1 MSRVRVSFFYEE
13 AATEGVLSKKCSL
26 KFRKIQKT
34 PVPESLFLVKRLWY
48 RCFPVNLAK
57 FSRTLFLQNTSDGC
71 LGSLSTVIHRL
82 GPYRIS
88 MMELFCVN
96 S

>member
-34 PVPESLFLVKRLWY
+34 PVPESLFL
-48 RCFPVNLAK
+48 
-57 FSRTLFLQNTSDGC
+57 
-71 LGSLSTVIHRL
+71 I
-82 GPYRIS
+82 
-88 MMELFCVN
+88 
-96 S
+96 